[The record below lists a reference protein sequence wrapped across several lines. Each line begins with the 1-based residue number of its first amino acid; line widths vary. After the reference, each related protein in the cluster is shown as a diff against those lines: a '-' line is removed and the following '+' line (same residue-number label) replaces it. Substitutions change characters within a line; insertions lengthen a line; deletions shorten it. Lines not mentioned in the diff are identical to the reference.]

1 MKALL
6 LAVVIALTSSQVFA
20 QTPDSTSTR
29 SAPPQGTA
37 AVDATLATPT
47 GHEVNVSVG
56 GYTYTEPG
64 AQSIS
69 IHGAKIG
76 GGYTG
81 TLLLDKRQHWFTQAD
96 VRGIAGNVTYDG
108 WCSPF
113 LIAPNSASP
122 NGYELGV
129 GDASPCSETGDKDG
143 YVEARALV
151 GKDFIGHTWGWSP
164 DVGLGVRHLSNGI
177 NGVAGYRTDTYLY
190 LPFRLTAR
198 ARVASHS
205 ALSVNLE
212 YDRLLHGWQKTR
224 DSELGGGD
232 VPATTTAPG
241 FTIEGFSDI
250 SFAQHEGWALRASA
264 KYPVTRHWS
273 VEPSY
278 IRWSV
283 SDSPV
288 NYETAA
294 FTVNGVTAHEQLGAY
309 EPLNVTNEFVVKLG
323 FRF

>member
-6 LAVVIALTSSQVFA
+6 LAVAIALISSQAFA

-29 SAPPQGTA
+29 SAQPQGAA
-37 AVDATLATPT
+37 AVDASLATPT
-47 GHEVNVSVG
+47 GHEVHVSVG

-81 TLLLDKRQHWFTQAD
+81 TLSLNKRRHWFTQTD
-96 VRGIAGNVTYDG
+96 VRGTAGNVTYDG
-108 WCSPF
+108 WCSPY

-129 GDASPCSETGDKDG
+129 GDASPCSESGDKDG

-164 DVGLGVRHLSNGI
+164 DIGLGVRHLSNGI
-177 NGVAGYRTDTYLY
+177 TGVAGYRTDAYLY
-190 LPFRLTAR
+190 LPVGLTAR
-198 ARVASHS
+198 TKVASHS
-205 ALSVNLE
+205 ALSFNLE

-241 FTIEGFSDI
+241 FTIDGFSDI
-250 SFAQHEGWALRASA
+250 SFAQHGGWALRASA
-264 KYPVTRHWS
+264 K
-273 VEPSY
+273 
-278 IRWSV
+278 IRWPRTGRWSLTT
-283 SDSPV
+283 S
-288 NYETAA
+288 A
-294 FTVNGVTAHEQLGAY
+294 GASA
-309 EPLNVTNEFVVKLG
+309 P
-323 FRF
+323 RP